1 MDYFWLAIIGLSLLG
16 LYLFKKESAGIQIAF
31 KQLATKYNGKVK
43 RGKINYPQLSF
54 PHQDLT
60 IQISAMPHED
70 GAFTYVHFNTNEFSE
85 DCVFKIISKSMPIKY
100 LEIDKRLKKQT
111 TGIEKIDKKFT
122 LRANH
127 DDYLVSLLTSEIC
140 NVLEQLDKKY
150 SVEVR
155 YIKDKYTDV
164 QHDGEEFRFDL
175 HVDQVLTKKDQYEQL
190 IQATL
195 LLYKQMQKIK
205 R

>member
-1 MDYFWLAIIGLSLLG
+1 
-16 LYLFKKESAGIQIAF
+16 
-31 KQLATKYNGKVK
+31 
-43 RGKINYPQLSF
+43 
-54 PHQDLT
+54 
-60 IQISAMPHED
+60 MPHED

-111 TGIEKIDKKFT
+111 TGIEEIDKKFT

-140 NVLEQLDKKY
+140 DVLEHLDGEY

-155 YIKDKYTDV
+155 YIKNKYADV
-164 QHDGEEFRFDL
+164 QNDGEEFRFDL
-175 HVDQVLTKKDQYEQL
+175 HVDQVLTKKEQYEQL

-195 LLYKQMQKIK
+195 LLYKQMKKIK

>member
-1 MDYFWLAIIGLSLLG
+1 MEYLWFAVIAFSLFG
-16 LYLFKKESAGIQIAF
+16 LYLFKKESVSIQFALQQLAF
-31 KQLATKYNGKVK
+31 KYHGKVK
-43 RGKINYPQLSF
+43 SGIINYPQLSF

-60 IQISAMPHED
+60 IKISAMPHED
-70 GAFTYVHFNTNEFSE
+70 GAFTYVNFNTNKISE

-111 TGIEKIDKKFT
+111 TGIEEIDKKFT

-140 NVLEQLDKKY
+140 DVLEQLDKKY
-150 SVEVR
+150 SLEVR
-155 YIKDKYTDV
+155 YIEDKYADV
-164 QHDGEEFRFDL
+164 RHDNEEFRFDL
-175 HVDQVLTKKDQYEQL
+175 HVDQVLTKKEQYEQL
-190 IQATL
+190 IHATL

>member
-1 MDYFWLAIIGLSLLG
+1 
-16 LYLFKKESAGIQIAF
+16 
-31 KQLATKYNGKVK
+31 
-43 RGKINYPQLSF
+43 
-54 PHQDLT
+54 
-60 IQISAMPHED
+60 
-70 GAFTYVHFNTNEFSE
+70 
-85 DCVFKIISKSMPIKY
+85 MPIKY

-111 TGIEKIDKKFT
+111 TGIEEIDKNFT

-140 NVLEQLDKKY
+140 DVLKQLDEKY

-155 YIKDKYTDV
+155 YIKDKYADV
-164 QHDGEEFRFDL
+164 QHDSEEFRFDL
-175 HVDQVLTKKDQYEQL
+175 HVDHVLIKKAHYEQL
-190 IQATL
+190 IHATL